1 MRALLAYGGSRQPS
15 ATSILLAA
23 DGSPSASRAEQLLAE
38 SPAFA
43 GTPIRV
49 VSVAEVV
56 RPWHS
61 GLAPTMHRQ
70 ALARNVLQGAQSSVL
85 VVPGETPR
93 EG

>member
-43 GTPIRV
+43 GMPIRV
-49 VSVAEVV
+49 VSVA
-56 RPWHS
+56 
-61 GLAPTMHRQ
+61 
-70 ALARNVLQGAQSSVL
+70 
-85 VVPGETPR
+85 
-93 EG
+93 